1 MYDHEKGYMVF
12 RDQSE
17 RVNWDNKCIEICMKE
32 YDYSKIDSIDKWKTD
47 GERFIKEDFIN
58 SPAFPYLND
67 GRPELLEWLQ
77 GTYSSQFL
85 IIKHIGL
92 DEACEFLESMSH
104 LYSSHGLESFAIFMD
119 CMIVDCKLSVE
130 EYEYN

>member
-17 RVNWDNKCIEICMKE
+17 RLNWEGKCIEIVMKE
-32 YDYSKIDSIDKWKTD
+32 YDSENDSINKWKKD
-47 GERFIKEDFIN
+47 GERFLKEDFIY

-77 GTYSSQFL
+77 GTYSSGIF
-85 IIKHIGL
+85 IKTGIGL
-92 DEACEFLESMSH
+92 DEICEFLESMSQI
-104 LYSSHGLESFAIFMD
+104 YSSHGLESFAIFID
-119 CMIVDCKLSVE
+119 AIVTDFKLSVV
-130 EYEYN
+130 EYEYD